1 MGRPGDPRHRGR
13 VAGSS
18 EIFIPLYGS
27 DCLDRSRRD
36 RLGAGHDSW
45 LGPARKPFA
54 TERAHGRKTRGFVV
68 KLAVIGRRL
77 CEPLTGVGRYMEAL
91 LGEWGRGESAF
102 EQILVYVPG
111 TPHLDDEAFGAKVEF
126 RVVPSSL
133 PPLVWENI
141 VLPAAMDKFDI
152 LFAPYTLPWGLARR
166 GVVSNLGIYESRP
179 GDFPTWERL
188 RSTPFFHHSVGEARL
203 VIANS
208 DSTRDDLVRF
218 YGARRES
225 TRVILPGVD
234 AAYTPMDSEYSAQT
248 GMSESICGLSSA
260 TATRLGIRKPFFLF
274 VGKLSRRR
282 NIPLLLEAFAGLT
295 ARNGGRHSLVIV
307 GEDTS
312 GVGVQERAAALRIGD
327 DVVHVP
333 YAERETLVELY
344 RAAQAFVL
352 PTLHE
357 GFSFTLLEAMACGAP
372 AVVFDHAS
380 LENGV
385 RQAVRVCDRA
395 DAAGLREALNEVA
408 CDEGLRARLRF
419 EGLALAAGMPWS
431 KTAAETQVALLE
443 AANR

>member
-1 MGRPGDPRHRGR
+1 
-13 VAGSS
+13 
-18 EIFIPLYGS
+18 
-27 DCLDRSRRD
+27 
-36 RLGAGHDSW
+36 
-45 LGPARKPFA
+45 
-54 TERAHGRKTRGFVV
+54 
-68 KLAVIGRRL
+68 
-77 CEPLTGVGRYMEAL
+77 MEAL
-91 LGEWGRGESAF
+91 LGESGRGESAF

-111 TPHLDDEAFGAKVEF
+111 TPHLDDEVFGAKVEF
-126 RVVPSSL
+126 RVVQSSL
-133 PPLVWENI
+133 PPLVWENV

-152 LFAPYTLPWGLARR
+152 LFAPYTLPWGLARC

-380 LENGV
+380 LENEV